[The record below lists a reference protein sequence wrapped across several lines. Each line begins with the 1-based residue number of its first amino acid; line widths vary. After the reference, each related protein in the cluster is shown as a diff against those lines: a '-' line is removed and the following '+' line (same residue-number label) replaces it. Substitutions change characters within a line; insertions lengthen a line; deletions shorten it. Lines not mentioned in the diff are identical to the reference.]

1 MSQEHKNSEQW
12 TAVDRYIAEALI
24 PSDPALDAALEASA
38 AAGLPQIQVSPA
50 QGKFLHLLAR
60 VQGARTILE
69 IGTLGGYSAIWLA
82 RALPPG
88 GRLITL
94 EADPHHAAI
103 ARANLARA
111 GLEDVVELR
120 VGRALDTLP
129 LLAGLQEAGGSR
141 GPFDLI
147 FIDADK
153 PSNPEY
159 FTWALKL
166 SRRGSLIVIDNVI
179 RDGAVINA
187 ASTDP
192 DVQGVRRLNELLAA
206 ERRVSATTIQT
217 VGSKGYDGFTMALV
231 TAANSQW

>member
-1 MSQEHKNSEQW
+1 MPRKQPQELW
-12 TAVDRYIAEALI
+12 IDVDRYITDNLV
-24 PSDPALDAALEASA
+24 PSDPALDAALKASA
-38 AAGLPQIQVSPA
+38 AAGLPTIQVTPA

-60 VQGARTILE
+60 AQGARTILE
-69 IGTLGGYSAIWLA
+69 IGSLGGYSTIWLG

-94 EADPHHAAI
+94 EVAARHAEV
-103 ARANLARA
+103 ARANIAGA
-111 GLEDVVELR
+111 GLTDLVELR
-120 VGRALDTLP
+120 LGPALETLP
-129 LLAGLQEAGGSR
+129 QIAAERL

-153 PSNPEY
+153 PSNADY
-159 FTWALKL
+159 FTWALRL
-166 SRRGSLIVIDNVI
+166 SRVGSLILIDNVI
-179 RDGAVINA
+179 RDGAVIDA
-187 ASTDP
+187 ASNDA

-231 TAANSQW
+231 VAAGDAS